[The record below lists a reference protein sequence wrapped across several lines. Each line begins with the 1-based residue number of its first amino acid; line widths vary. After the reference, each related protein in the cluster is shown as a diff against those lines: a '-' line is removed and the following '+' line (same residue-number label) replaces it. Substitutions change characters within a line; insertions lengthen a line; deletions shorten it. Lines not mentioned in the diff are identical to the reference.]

1 YGSTLRDS
9 AAVLALAA
17 ETRPAPAAI
26 PALTRFVAQQRQE
39 KSYLSTQEQVW
50 MLLAAR
56 AINDNDSDI
65 QLEVDGIPHA
75 GSFARR
81 IEGDE
86 LQATALKISNRGK
99 QPVDAV
105 ITTVAAPADPL
116 PAGGDGFTIERTYY
130 SLDGEEANITE
141 ATQNERYVVVLRI
154 VENND

>member
-1 YGSTLRDS
+1 
-9 AAVLALAA
+9 
-17 ETRPAPAAI
+17 
-26 PALTRFVAQQRQE
+26 
-39 KSYLSTQEQVW
+39 
-50 MLLAAR
+50 
-56 AINDNDSDI
+56 
-65 QLEVDGIPHA
+65 DGVPHA

-141 ATQNERYVVVLRI
+141 ATQNDRYVVVLRI
-154 VENND
+154 GENNDWPSRVVITDLLPAGLEIDNPRLIGSAELSNFEWLGEPGAAHSEFRDDRFVAAFDRDNGGEFVVAY